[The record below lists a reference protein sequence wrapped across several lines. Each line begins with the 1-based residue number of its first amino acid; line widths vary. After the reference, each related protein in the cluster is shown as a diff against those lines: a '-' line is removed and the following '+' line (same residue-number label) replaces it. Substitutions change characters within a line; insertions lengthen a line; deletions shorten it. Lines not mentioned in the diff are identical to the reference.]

1 MAGLINK
8 ENNKHIKLSK
18 LTLNKVLVIYMDNTK
33 KTLKVIFNALD
44 KSGIEYS
51 AIPRTHKSSNVFRNK
66 DLIIT
71 VGGDGTFLGAAHYI
85 KDTPVLAVSP
95 DELKHEGFFA
105 RANRFNFEQKF
116 KKIISGKHK
125 ILYLQRLYAKINNK
139 PVEHSLN
146 EIYAGKRRA
155 YLLSKYSIKVGNK
168 SEYQKSS
175 GVLIGT
181 AAGSYAWIKAC
192 GGKILPLNSKK
203 FQFVV
208 REPFTGRFLRYKML
222 KKVLEQN
229 EVITLISKMKRGVV
243 IADSVGKEYSFSNG
257 DILTIRVSKH
267 PLRLVAF

>member
-1 MAGLINK
+1 MEGLINK
-8 ENNKHIKLSK
+8 ADNKNIKQSK
-18 LTLNKVLVIYMDNTK
+18 STLNRVLVVYMDNTK

-44 KSGIEYS
+44 KFRIEYS
-51 AIPRTHKSSNVFRNK
+51 AIPKTHKSSNVFRNK

-105 RANRFNFEQKF
+105 RANRYNFEAKL
-116 KKIISGKHK
+116 KKILARKYK
-125 ILYLQRLYAKINNK
+125 ILSLQRLCAKINNH

-146 EIYAGKRRA
+146 EIYAGKRKA
-155 YLLSKYSIKVGNK
+155 YLLSKYTIKVGNK

-181 AAGSYAWIKAC
+181 AAGSNAWIKAC
-192 GGKILPLNSKK
+192 NGKILPLNSKK
-203 FQFVV
+203 FQFIV
-208 REPFTGRFLRYKML
+208 REPFPGKFLKYKML
-222 KKVLEQN
+222 KKILKPN

-243 IADSVGKEYSFSNG
+243 VADSVGKEYGFSNG
-257 DILTIRVSKH
+257 DLLTVSVSKH
-267 PLRLVAF
+267 PLRLATF